1 MKKLQSSFLFF
12 FARGIVV
19 ALLAVMPMCV
29 AAQEDVESPQ
39 RTYHWSF
46 GINAGIDRNYHSV
59 DMSYM
64 SDMKFDKYAAGSAFG
79 ISIGYAPLKWLS
91 VNTGVV
97 FIQKNY
103 HMDHV
108 FDYSTMHV
116 SLPTT
121 TTNEYL
127 DIPLEL
133 KFSFGQKVKVHVFG
147 GGYYGY
153 WLKSHREGVTYSFS
167 NEKDNE
173 FDEDV
178 EFNEKR
184 DNRVEYGFTYGGGIS
199 GRIRDRIEIGGEVRW
214 YYAVTDIQ
222 KPYMRFL
229 NPRYNTTFAVT
240 VGVSYWL

>member
-1 MKKLQSSFLFF
+1 
-12 FARGIVV
+12 
-19 ALLAVMPMCV
+19 
-29 AAQEDVESPQ
+29 
-39 RTYHWSF
+39 
-46 GINAGIDRNYHSV
+46 
-59 DMSYM
+59 
-64 SDMKFDKYAAGSAFG
+64 MKFDKYAAGSAFG

-173 FDEDV
+173 YDEDV

-199 GRIRDRIEIGGEVRW
+199 GRIRNRIEIGAEVRW